1 MIADY
6 YLIRE
11 IGSVLL
17 ARPAGPRLA
26 ASQFTQP
33 GGVVLSS
40 PADLRDLAIRRK
52 KLLHVAGTPL
62 RREEPLRE
70 PELVPA

>member
-1 MIADY
+1 MIAEY

-11 IGSVLL
+11 IGNVLL

-26 ASQFTQP
+26 ASQFAHP

-40 PADLRDLAIRRK
+40 PADLRDLAIRRR
-52 KLLHVAGTPL
+52 KLLHVAGAPVSRL
-62 RREEPLRE
+62 PLRE